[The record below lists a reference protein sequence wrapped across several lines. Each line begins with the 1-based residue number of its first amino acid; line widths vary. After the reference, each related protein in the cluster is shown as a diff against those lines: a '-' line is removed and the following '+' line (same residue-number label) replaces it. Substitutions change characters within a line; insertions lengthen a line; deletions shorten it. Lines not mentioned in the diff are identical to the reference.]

1 MPLLDIAQAQSIVR
15 QAFEG
20 QLRPELSKALGLL
33 LKNAR
38 YDVNSPLLSM
48 RVFGCV
54 TQLPLSFHVLGRS
67 GFPGHI
73 PAEQGV
79 AILKVLKEY
88 GASPDTTVVLDGQ
101 TYNPLEFLREYAQRM
116 EHPVSPVLENW
127 IQENW
132 APTPTPSPAP
142 PTP

>member
-1 MPLLDIAQAQSIVR
+1 MPLLDIAQAQAIVR

-20 QLRPELSKALGLL
+20 KLRPELSEALGLL

-38 YDVNSPLLSM
+38 HDVNSPQLAM

-54 TQLPLSFHVLGRS
+54 TQLPLSFHVLGRA

-88 GASPDTTVVLDGQ
+88 GASADATVVLDGQ

-116 EHPVSPVLENW
+116 EIPVPAVLEDW
-127 IQENW
+127 MKAHW
-132 APTPTPSPAP
+132 P
-142 PTP
+142 PTPPSTTPPTGP